1 MMKRENQRGSLLRV
15 LGLAFGLAVTLG
27 GTIGAGIMRTP
38 GEIAAKLPHP
48 WLIVGAWVAGGVYS
62 LLGAFSMS
70 ELGAMIPR
78 SGGNYVFAKRAFG
91 NYVAFVVGWTDWL
104 GLCGSTAAVTI
115 LIGEYTE
122 DVVPLVTGHVVL
134 AGSIALVVLATLQ
147 WQGIRWGSRFQ
158 NVTSATT
165 AIVFFGLIVGA
176 FALPRV
182 SAVAAPSR
190 TQPAMSLSPFI
201 VAVIV
206 LQAVI
211 YTYDGWYSI
220 IYFGDEIRNP
230 ARDVPRAMIG
240 GVALLTTIYVL
251 LNASLLRV
259 LPVSS
264 IAGQDLAAGTLTRSL
279 FGRYGDVCIR
289 AVMILTLLSL
299 TNVNLLCAS
308 RVLYAMSRD
317 GLGSRTVV
325 IVNSGGTPVVA
336 LLLTTV
342 ASLAFIA
349 SGSFEKV
356 IAVTAF
362 FFVAK
367 YTMSY
372 LALFWLRRQ
381 EPDSLRP
388 YRAWGHPWTTAAAL
402 VGSVAF
408 VSSAIAGD
416 TRNSMYAVAVIL
428 ACYPLYKLA
437 SLGPGR

>member
-1 MMKRENQRGSLLRV
+1 MKQKDQRGALLRV

-38 GEIAAKLPHP
+38 GEIAAKLPNK
-48 WLIVGAWVAGGVYS
+48 WLILSAWAVGGFYS

-91 NYVAFVVGWTDWL
+91 DYVAFVVGWTDWL
-104 GLCGSTAAVTI
+104 GLCGSTAAVSI
-115 LIGEYTE
+115 LIGEYTV
-122 DVVPLVTGHVVL
+122 DVLSSVTGHVSL
-134 AGSIALVVLATLQ
+134 FGSIAVVMLATLQ

-165 AIVFFGLIVGA
+165 AIVFFCLIAGA
-176 FALPRV
+176 FALQHAP
-182 SAVAAPSR
+182 AAAAPARS
-190 TQPAMSLSPFI
+190 QSDVSLSPFI
-201 VAVIV
+201 VVVIV

-230 ARDVPRAMIG
+230 ARDVPRSMIG
-240 GVALLTTIYVL
+240 GVVLLAIIYVL
-251 LNASLLRV
+251 LNASLLHV

-264 IAGQDLAAGTLTRSL
+264 IAGQDLAAGELTRSL
-279 FGRYGDVCIR
+279 FGRYGDICIR
-289 AVMILTLLSL
+289 GVMVLTLLSL

-308 RVLYAMSRD
+308 RVLYAMSKD
-317 GLGSRTVV
+317 GLGPKTVAA
-325 IVNSGGTPVVA
+325 VNSGGTPAVA

-342 ASLAFIA
+342 AILAFIA

-362 FFVAK
+362 FFLAK
-367 YTMSY
+367 YTISY
-372 LALFWLRRQ
+372 IAVFWLRRR
-381 EPDSLRP
+381 ESDTPRP
-388 YRAWGHPWTTAAAL
+388 YRAWGHPWTTAAVLIGSL
-402 VGSVAF
+402 VFLAG
-408 VSSAIAGD
+408 AIAGD
-416 TRNSMYAVAVIL
+416 TRTSMYAVAIIL
-428 ACYPLYKLA
+428 AGYPLYKLA
-437 SLGPGR
+437 S